1 MRTCLC
7 CLTNSYAFVWLL
19 LLLLLPAACC
29 SLSLSL
35 IRGTS
40 YDVPRGAA
48 AGLVGGK
55 HFALGW
61 QPHIQDESCV
71 CTHTPSCIINKINKT
86 IIDDV
91 DYIIALSYQGN
102 PDAGLMAS
110 DKIYNTING
119 GDFFIK
125 NLSYSDI
132 VIFKNKKLTE

>member
-1 MRTCLC
+1 M
-7 CLTNSYAFVWLL
+7 NSAVD
-19 LLLLLPAACC
+19 AAKVAWK
-29 SLSLSL
+29 SWANQPPLR
-35 IRGTS
+35 IRSDFPLFYTRKPRQTS
-40 YDVPRGAA
+40 VSS
-48 AGLVGGK
+48 
-55 HFALGW
+55 
-61 QPHIQDESCV
+61 IS
-71 CTHTPSCIINKINKT
+71 TINKINKT

>member
-1 MRTCLC
+1 MLLNNDFFSNQKTSKFHLKYETSIENFFKKNQEHLKDKKILFLSRIEYLYAKHNISSPPG
-7 CLTNSYAFVWLL
+7 LPLWWHLGSSYLNR
-19 LLLLLPAACC
+19 
-29 SLSLSL
+29 S
-35 IRGTS
+35 
-40 YDVPRGAA
+40 
-48 AGLVGGK
+48 
-55 HFALGW
+55 
-61 QPHIQDESCV
+61 
-71 CTHTPSCIINKINKT
+71 INKINKT